1 MDREVTSSATFEA
14 SAESN
19 DVVPKLP
26 AKNERENDVVLGIL
40 FNVQCMAV
48 KKSGVHKR
56 LHLLCKIR

>member
-40 FNVQCMAV
+40 FNGYVSSICNRIE
-48 KKSGVHKR
+48 KKF
-56 LHLLCKIR
+56 L

>member
-14 SAESN
+14 SGESN

-40 FNVQCMAV
+40 FNGYVSSICNRIE
-48 KKSGVHKR
+48 KTIS
-56 LHLLCKIR
+56 CS